1 MIART
6 WRGTASSNG
15 AADYHRHF
23 VGQVLPHLQD
33 IPGFRGAYLLRREI
47 AGEVEFTTITF
58 WDSKET
64 IRAFAGAD
72 PDVAVVEPEARRV
85 LTSFD
90 PRVAHA
96 EVVCALTEPDVGC
109 HPN

>member
-6 WRGTASSNG
+6 WRGTAPANG

-23 VGQVLPHLQD
+23 VGQVLPQLQD

-47 AGEVEFTTITF
+47 ADEVEFTTITF
-58 WDSKET
+58 WDSKEA
-64 IRAFAGAD
+64 IKAFAGAD
-72 PDVAVVEPEARRV
+72 PNVAVVEPEARRV

-90 PRVAHA
+90 EHVTHA
-96 EVVCALTEPDVGC
+96 EVVCARMEPNVGC
-109 HPN
+109 HSN

>member
-6 WRGTASSNG
+6 WRGTASANG

-47 AGEVEFTTITF
+47 AGEVEFTSVTF
-58 WDSKET
+58 WESKET
-64 IRAFAGAD
+64 IKAFAGAD

-90 PRVAHA
+90 AHVVHA
-96 EVVCALTEPDVGC
+96 EVVCALTKPNVGC
-109 HPN
+109 RSN